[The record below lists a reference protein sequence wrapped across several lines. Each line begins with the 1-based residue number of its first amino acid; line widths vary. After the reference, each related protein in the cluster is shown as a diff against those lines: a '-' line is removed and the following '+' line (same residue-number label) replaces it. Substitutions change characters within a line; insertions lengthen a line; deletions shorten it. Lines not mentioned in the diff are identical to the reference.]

1 MAIAGYA
8 VGAGKGYVYVR
19 NEYPRAYSILSRAV
33 ADARLEGILGEHVL
47 RSDFSFDLEL
57 VLGQGSYVCG
67 EETALLNSLEGKRP
81 VARPRPPYPTQ
92 QGLMGQP
99 TLVNNVETLVNV
111 PRIIRYGGEAYRS
124 MGFSSSRGTKV
135 ISPNSLFQRPGL
147 YEIEFGISLRRIIE
161 ELGGGLNT
169 GPLAGMV
176 PPSMFD
182 TPLAFEEL
190 RSIGAS
196 VGHGG
201 IKAFDDRT
209 AIGQLIHHV
218 FEFGAFESCGRCTP
232 CRLGSRSVEHIFRA
246 VANGCGLSSA
256 EKSGADRIVSVL
268 GMTSLC
274 GLGTGLAEFAQGAL
288 RYYGKELEHASCQD
302 QQ

>member
-1 MAIAGYA
+1 M
-8 VGAGKGYVYVR
+8 GK
-19 NEYPRAYSILSRAV
+19 
-33 ADARLEGILGEHVL
+33 
-47 RSDFSFDLEL
+47 
-57 VLGQGSYVCG
+57 
-67 EETALLNSLEGKRP
+67 
-81 VARPRPPYPTQ
+81 
-92 QGLMGQP
+92 P

-111 PRIIRYGGEAYRS
+111 PWIIRHGGEAYRS

-135 ISPNSLFQRPGL
+135 ISLNSLFQRPGL

-161 ELGGGLNT
+161 ELGGGLKT
-169 GPLAGMV
+169 GPITGAIIGGPLAGII

-182 TPLAFEEL
+182 TPFGFEEL

-201 IKAFDDRT
+201 IVAFDDRT
-209 AIGQLIHHV
+209 SIAQLIHHV

-232 CRLGSRSVEHIFRA
+232 CRLGSRRVEHIFRA
-246 VANGCGLSSA
+246 VADGGSLSLA
-256 EKSGADRIVSVL
+256 EKSEADRIVSVL

-274 GLGTGLAEFAQGAL
+274 GLGSGLAEFAQGAF
-288 RYYGKELEHASCQD
+288 RYYGKELEHASCQN